1 MEYDQEAITEK
12 IKIALDESNKFNGNL
27 AYDIAFH
34 MTDWLED
41 MSELNKFYIYPESYN
56 SKQVT
61 DLLMKFLLH
70 APNHLAAAHKLFT
83 KEPISDVFGVG
94 ALE

>member
-12 IKIALDESNKFNGNL
+12 IKIALDELNKFNSDL
-27 AYDIAFH
+27 AHDIAFH